1 VDYFILFLSEPY
13 VKDPWT
19 YLDKKYNSNG
29 KKAYS
34 HPGSRNLE
42 VEVRAKLYLQ
52 TTTVTNWFHTE
63 EGEEEEEEAIT
74 MSRIRRPAL
83 STNQVVT
90 PVARTWR

>member
-1 VDYFILFLSEPY
+1 MTEPY

-52 TTTVTNWFHTE
+52 TTTVANWFHM
-63 EGEEEEEEAIT
+63 EEEAAIT